1 MFYSQQYDDNMGHF
15 GGMSD
20 LRDMDSGTSA
30 TTGIYGGDLN
40 RSMPPMA
47 HLSHNSSMS
56 HFNNPVT
63 PIHNIQT
70 PGPSNPMDE
79 RISESEITMKTDK
92 DAIYQ

>member
-1 MFYSQQYDDNMGHF
+1 MGHF
-15 GGMSD
+15 GGGMSD

-30 TTGIYGGDLN
+30 TTGIYGGGN
-40 RSMPPMA
+40 NMAPMS
-47 HLSHNSSMS
+47 HISHNSSMS

-63 PIHNIQT
+63 PHSINMSQT

-79 RISESEITMKTDK
+79 RISESEIAMKTDK